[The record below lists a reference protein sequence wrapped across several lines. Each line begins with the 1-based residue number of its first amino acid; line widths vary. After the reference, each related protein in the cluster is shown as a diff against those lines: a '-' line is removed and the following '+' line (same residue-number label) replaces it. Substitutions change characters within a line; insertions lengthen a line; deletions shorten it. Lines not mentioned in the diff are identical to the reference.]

1 MSSAPEISVVMGV
14 YNGAEGLRETI
25 CSALSQESV
34 DLEFIVVDDGSVDE
48 TAAILREIQTQDTRL
63 RIIHQPNQ
71 GLTSALMR
79 GCKEARGKYIARQ
92 DAGDI
97 SLPGRLRVQAEV
109 LSTHPD
115 VALVSCGA
123 RFVGPG
129 GECLYEVTP
138 AGGDA
143 SAGLLTLE
151 VGNVRGPAHHGATMF
166 RREWYERV
174 GGYRAQFYFAQD
186 LDLWTRLIE
195 VGRHV
200 ALPTMLYQATFSRN
214 SISGIYRR
222 RQLELTRIILDCARL
237 RRARMSE
244 GEVLR
249 RASAVRKESCKPSA
263 VDRASGL
270 YFIGACLAKRS
281 DPRARHY
288 FLDAIRTCPYHIK
301 SVVRLALEYVRG

>member
-1 MSSAPEISVVMGV
+1 MSSVPVISVVMGV
-14 YNGAEGLRETI
+14 YNGAERLRETI
-25 CSALSQESV
+25 NSVLSQEGV
-34 DLEFIVVDDGSVDE
+34 DLEFIVVNDGSVDE
-48 TAAILREIQTQDTRL
+48 TAAILREVQTQDTRL
-63 RIIHQPNQ
+63 RVIHQPNQ

-79 GCKEARGKYIARQ
+79 GCKEAHGKYIARQ
-92 DAGDI
+92 DADDI
-97 SLPGRLRVQAEV
+97 SLPGRLRVEAAV

-129 GECLYEVTP
+129 GEYLYEVTP

-151 VGNVRGPAHHGATMF
+151 VGDVQGPAHHGATMF
-166 RREWYERV
+166 RREWYEQV
-174 GGYRAQFYFAQD
+174 GGYRTQFYFAQD

-200 ALPTMLYQATFSRN
+200 ALPMILYQAIFSHN
-214 SISGIYRR
+214 SISGLYRR
-222 RQLELTRIILDCARL
+222 HQLELSRIILDSARL
-237 RRARMSE
+237 RRSHVSDIA
-244 GEVLR
+244 VLG
-249 RASAVRKESCKPSA
+249 RASAVSNQRVKA
-263 VDRASGL
+263 TAYDRACGL
-270 YFIGACLAKRS
+270 YFIGACLARRN

-288 FLDAIRTCPYHIK
+288 FLDALRTCPYHIK